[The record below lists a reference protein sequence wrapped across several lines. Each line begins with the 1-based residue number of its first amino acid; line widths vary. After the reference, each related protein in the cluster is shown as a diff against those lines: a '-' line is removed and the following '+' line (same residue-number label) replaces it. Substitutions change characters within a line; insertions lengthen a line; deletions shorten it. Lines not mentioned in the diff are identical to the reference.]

1 VLQECY
7 ACLPDK
13 TLSFLLTVHQK
24 FDVKWVMKID
34 DDVFLAPERLPHIIP
49 QWDAVGA
56 DYIGC
61 MKNGGVHGNADDKW
75 YVATLV
81 ATMNSKCA
89 CMHAC
94 MHACIYT
101 QEHLEGCIRQCAH
114 KIKISMQR
122 HFNLCKASSSVVNS
136 LNKEECNGLYQ

>member
-7 ACLPDK
+7 TCLSDK
-13 TLSFLLTVHQK
+13 TLAFLLTVHHK

-56 DYIGC
+56 DYVGC
-61 MKNGGVHGNADDKW
+61 MKTGGVHGNADDKW
-75 YVATLV
+75 YVSTLV
-81 ATMNSKCA
+81 ATTISKCT

-94 MHACIYT
+94 
-101 QEHLEGCIRQCAH
+101 
-114 KIKISMQR
+114 K
-122 HFNLCKASSSVVNS
+122 KASGRLLSAVCTQDQDLHETTFES
-136 LNKEECNGLYQ
+136 LWGFIIRC